1 MIRSYAYFDHMCVF
15 FLLRWNKPDWR
26 KSIGVFDSREAVYD
40 FMQAYDMDLL
50 SDDFVIEVVTHYKD
64 KGDVQ

>member
-1 MIRSYAYFDHMCVF
+1 
-15 FLLRWNKPDWR
+15 
-26 KSIGVFDSREAVYD
+26 VFDSREAVYD